1 MNYLLFKYVKYDST
15 RKQYNV
21 PIIINIALYSEI
33 FFDLNNNIIYNCLYL
48 FIIGT
53 IALFFIDRF
62 YRFNLNRVFLSKIS
76 RHQ

>member
-1 MNYLLFKYVKYDST
+1 MTVLEN
-15 RKQYNV
+15 NIMCV

-33 FFDLNNNIIYNCLYL
+33 FFDLNNNIIYINLY
-48 FIIGT
+48 GS

-62 YRFNLNRVFLSKIS
+62 YRLNLNRVFLSKMS